1 MATWGF
7 ETATS
12 TSVKKHQS
20 LAARQPVYVM
30 SRVIDYTLFTV
41 GSTDT
46 VQALLIPDNSIVL
59 TAGIEVLTADSAGN
73 SGTISLG
80 NYGETD
86 VDNYVTA
93 AAPTTVGQMAVLQA
107 DATAVPF
114 VVTGT
119 GTKDTIDVTHATG
132 NVNCI
137 IRVWALVADLDALP
151 NSNSTVATTSAVLS

>member
-7 ETATS
+7 ETAAS
-12 TSVKKHQS
+12 TTTLKHPAMRS
-20 LAARQPVYVM
+20 GVYVL
-30 SRVIDYTLFTV
+30 SRVIDYSTFTV

-80 NYGETD
+80 NFGETD

-119 GTKDTIDVTHATG
+119 GTNDTIDVTHATG
-132 NVNCI
+132 SVNGK
-137 IRVWALVADLDALP
+137 IRVWAIVADLNALP
-151 NSNSTVATTSAVLS
+151 NTQPVVPTTSAVLS